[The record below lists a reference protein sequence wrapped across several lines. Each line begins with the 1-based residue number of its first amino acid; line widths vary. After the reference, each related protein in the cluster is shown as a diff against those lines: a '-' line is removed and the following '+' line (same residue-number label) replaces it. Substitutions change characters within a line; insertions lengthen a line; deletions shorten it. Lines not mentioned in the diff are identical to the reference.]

1 MDVITSR
8 HHPIVKE
15 FRDLARERRTADAAR
30 RLAPAR
36 RSGGRRRRGR
46 EDRDLRSADR
56 ATKRPSSIDCVAT
69 ARRSSRCPG
78 TVLNALSP
86 VNSPTGV
93 VASARIPS
101 VTSASVLAPA
111 PALVLAAAGLQ
122 DPGNAGAIIR
132 SAAAAGATGV
142 VLDELSAD
150 PWGWKALRASMGSAF
165 HLPVVR
171 SRALAAL
178 IAEWRQAGVRIV
190 ATVPRG
196 GVPMYDVDFTQ
207 ADRGA
212 ARRRRRGPPRGS
224 RGRGRHARQHSDAR
238 RGRIAE
244 RRGRRRGAVVRG
256 RSARRTAD
264 EPVRRRTRRRSIRR
278 PFRSPSGCGR
288 DRSTRSSARTIW
300 SRPAGRCAR

>member
-15 FRDLARERRTADAAR
+15 FRDLARGMGPLMLLDGWHLLGEAA
-30 RLAPAR
+30 
-36 RSGGRRRRGR
+36 
-46 EDRDLRSADR
+46 SANVEVEKI
-56 ATKRPSSIDCVAT
+56 AICGPPT
-69 ARRSSRCPG
+69 AREKTVVDRLRRNGALVVEVSGS
-78 TVLNALSP
+78 VLNALSP

-101 VTSASVLAPA
+101 LTSASLLTPS

-178 IAEWRQAGVRIV
+178 IAEWRHAGVRIV
-190 ATVPRG
+190 ATTPRG
-196 GVPMYDVDFTQ
+196 GMPMYNVDFRKPTAVLLGGEGAGLPEELAAVADTRVSVPMHGAVESLNAAVAAAVVLYE
-207 ADRGA
+207 ADRQ
-212 ARRRRRGPPRGS
+212 RS
-224 RGRGRHARQHSDAR
+224 R
-238 RGRIAE
+238 
-244 RRGRRRGAVVRG
+244 
-256 RSARRTAD
+256 
-264 EPVRRRTRRRSIRR
+264 
-278 PFRSPSGCGR
+278 
-288 DRSTRSSARTIW
+288 
-300 SRPAGRCAR
+300 

>member
-8 HHPIVKE
+8 QHPIVKE
-15 FRDLARERRTADAAR
+15 FRDLARGTGPLMLLDGWHLLSEAAS
-30 RLAPAR
+30 AR
-36 RSGGRRRRGR
+36 VEVEKIAICG
-46 EDRDLRSADR
+46 
-56 ATKRPSSIDCVAT
+56 PPT
-69 ARRSSRCPG
+69 ARENTVVDRLRRAGAQVVEVSG

-101 VTSASVLAPA
+101 VTSSAVLSPA

-178 IAEWRQAGVRIV
+178 VSDWRNSAMRIV
-190 ATVPRG
+190 AAVPRG
-196 GVPMYDVDFTQ
+196 GASMYEVDFTHPTAVLLGGEGAGLPDELTAA
-207 ADRGA
+207 ADTRVSIPMHGA
-212 ARRRRRGPPRGS
+212 IESLNAAVAAAVLLYEAQRQ
-224 RGRGRHARQHSDAR
+224 RGR
-238 RGRIAE
+238 
-244 RRGRRRGAVVRG
+244 
-256 RSARRTAD
+256 
-264 EPVRRRTRRRSIRR
+264 P
-278 PFRSPSGCGR
+278 
-288 DRSTRSSARTIW
+288 
-300 SRPAGRCAR
+300 

>member
-15 FRDLARERRTADAAR
+15 FRDLARGAGPLMLLDGWHLLNEAAAAR
-30 RLAPAR
+30 VAVEKIAICGPPTTREKTIVDGLR
-36 RSGGRRRRGR
+36 RSG
-46 EDRDLRSADR
+46 
-56 ATKRPSSIDCVAT
+56 
-69 ARRSSRCPG
+69 ARVVDVSGS
-78 TVLNALSP
+78 VLNALSP

-101 VTSASVLAPA
+101 VASSAVLKPA

-171 SRALAAL
+171 SRALEKL
-178 IAEWRQAGVRIV
+178 IADWNHDGIQIV

-196 GVPMYDVDFTQ
+196 GTPMYDVDFRKPT
-207 ADRGA
+207 ALLMG
-212 ARRRRRGPPRGS
+212 GEGS
-224 RGRGRHARQHSDAR
+224 GLPDDLLS
-238 RGRIAE
+238 
-244 RRGRRRGAVVRG
+244 
-256 RSARRTAD
+256 TAD
-264 EPVRRRTRRRSIRR
+264 TRVSIPMKGAIESLNAAVAAAVLLYEAQRQRSIRL
-278 PFRSPSGCGR
+278 
-288 DRSTRSSARTIW
+288 
-300 SRPAGRCAR
+300 